1 MIQLSNS
8 AEVTVAPGAAIVFDR
23 VTKNTNNCTCF
34 NQVTG
39 SVKMTSRGTYQ
50 VSFSGNISGA
60 TAGTPVQIAIAIS
73 GTALQTGTMIST
85 PAAANDFNNVAK
97 NLYIPNDCCDSDR
110 VTVVNTGTTPVIIGA
125 GATLSVRKAMSA

>member
-1 MIQLSNS
+1 MVQLSNS
-8 AEVTVAPGAAIVFDR
+8 APVTVAPGAAVPFNV

-34 NQVTG
+34 NPLTG
-39 SVKMTSRGTYQ
+39 SVKMVSRGTYQ

-60 TAGTPVQIAIAIS
+60 TAGTPVQIAIAIG

-97 NLYIPNDCCDSDR
+97 NIYVPNNCCDADR
-110 VTVVNTGTTPVIIGA
+110 VTVVNTGTTDVTIGA
-125 GATLSVRKAMSA
+125 GATLSVRKAMSV